1 MEKVGRVRIGLA
13 LGGGA
18 MRGMAHIGVLAALE
32 RAGVPIDC
40 IAGTSAGALVG
51 AFYAAGLSASTLQEL
66 AMQIGWRH
74 LARLSFPGD
83 GLISFAPLERWLV
96 DRLGDLSFAD
106 LARPFAAVTT
116 DLAAG
121 QAVVLQSGRVAAAVR
136 ASCSIPGLVKP
147 IQIEGRTLYD
157 GGVSDNLPVD
167 AARALG
173 ADYVIAVNVV
183 GHKARPPG
191 SAYRSALT
199 ALEMVISHA
208 GGGLQSADC
217 LISPS
222 LDGLT
227 YVRFSRGRKLIA
239 LGERAAE
246 QKLSEVFA
254 ALADLNSGCNIA
266 INDRSSL
273 PSRAVIRS
281 AAPPDPAA
289 AATSQPED

>member
-1 MEKVGRVRIGLA
+1 MESAARVKIGLA

-18 MRGMAHIGVLAALE
+18 MRGMAHIGVLIALE
-32 RAGVPIDC
+32 RAGVPIDTV
-40 IAGTSAGALVG
+40 AGTSVGALIG
-51 AFYAAGLSASTLQEL
+51 ACYAAGLSADALREF

-74 LARLSFPGD
+74 LARLTIPGD
-83 GLISFAPLERWLV
+83 GLLTFAPLERWLV
-96 DRLGDLSFAD
+96 NRLGDLSFAD
-106 LARPFAAVTT
+106 LARPFAAVAT

-121 QAVVLQSGRVAAAVR
+121 QPVVLQTGRVAAAVR

-183 GHKARPPG
+183 CHTTNPPG
-191 SAYRSALT
+191 GAYRSAFT
-199 ALEMVISHA
+199 ALEMLICRA

-217 LISPS
+217 LISPP

-227 YVRFSRGRKLIA
+227 YMRFARGRKMIV

-246 QKLSEVFA
+246 EKLPEILTALQGLNPNSSSALNDQPAPPSCA
-254 ALADLNSGCNIA
+254 AA
-266 INDRSSL
+266 
-273 PSRAVIRS
+273 RS
-281 AAPPDPAA
+281 AAPPDLAA
-289 AATSQPED
+289 AATSRPED